1 MTNYMYLITGQDGL
15 IGSAMVRLF
24 EKKKLSFLSTS
35 RKHLNLLDYSNTIKF
50 FKENKFETIINCAA
64 LVGGIK
70 ANSSRQYDFLS
81 ENMRIQNNIMDASIK
96 TGIKN
101 IVFLNSNCSYPSN
114 APQPYLESTYFE
126 GDPHQSN
133 LGYALAKRSAFLQSL
148 PLLNQYDIKT
158 FHPIPCSL
166 YGPNDNFNLENSH
179 FIAAVIRKIIQ
190 AKECK
195 EAKLNFWG
203 SGNPRREFMHVDDAA
218 DGILYL
224 IDNNLSGKLINIC
237 WGKDHKIKKII
248 DMCKE
253 IIGFKGEVLWDSS
266 KPDGMMQKLQSPE
279 VLKNTGWTPKISLEE
294 GLSNTI
300 NWFLDNPDNLRL

>member
-1 MTNYMYLITGQDGL
+1 MTNHMYLITGQDGL

-24 EKKKLSFLSTS
+24 KKKKLSFLSTS
-35 RKHLNLLDYSNTIKF
+35 RKDLNLLDYSKTTEF

-96 TGIKN
+96 SGIKN

-114 APQPYLESTYFE
+114 ALQPYLESTYFDGE
-126 GDPHQSN
+126 PHQSN
-133 LGYALAKRSAFLQSL
+133 LGYALAKRSAFLQSI

-195 EAKLNFWG
+195 KATLDFWG

-218 DGILYL
+218 DGIKYL
-224 IDNNLSGKLINIC
+224 IDNNHSGKLINIC

-248 DMCKE
+248 DICKE
-253 IIGFKGEVLWDSS
+253 IIGFDGEVLWDSS

-279 VLKNTGWTPKISLEE
+279 ILKNAGWKPKILLEE
-294 GLSNTI
+294 GLINTI
-300 NWFLDNPDNLRL
+300 NWFLGNPDKLRL